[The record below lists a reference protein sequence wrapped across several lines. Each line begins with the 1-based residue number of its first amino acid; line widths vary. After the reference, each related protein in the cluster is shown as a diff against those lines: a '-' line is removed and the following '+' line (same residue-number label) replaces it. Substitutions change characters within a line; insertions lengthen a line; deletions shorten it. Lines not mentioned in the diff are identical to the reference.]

1 MSAPR
6 DEAGELRRLLETE
19 HAAVYG
25 YGPVG
30 GRVAGA
36 ALDLARQCEDVH
48 RARRDTLTGLLK
60 RAGAS
65 PPAAAS
71 SYELPFEVSDPA
83 AALRL
88 GVALEEGVARAYRAA
103 LEVRL
108 TPAVRDLCLAALQ
121 DAAVRATRWRLLAG
135 ITPATIPFP

>member
-1 MSAPR
+1 MTAAR

-19 HAAVYG
+19 HAAVFG

-30 GRVAGA
+30 GRVTDA
-36 ALDLARQCEDVH
+36 ALDLARKCEDVH
-48 RARRDTLTGLLK
+48 RARRDTLTGLVQ
-60 RAGAS
+60 RAGGEA
-65 PPAAAS
+65 PAAAPA
-71 SYELPFEVSDPA
+71 YDLPFEVPDPP

-103 LEVRL
+103 LEVPL
-108 TPAVRDLCLAALQ
+108 TPGVRHLCLAALQ

-135 ITPATIPFP
+135 ITPPTVPFP